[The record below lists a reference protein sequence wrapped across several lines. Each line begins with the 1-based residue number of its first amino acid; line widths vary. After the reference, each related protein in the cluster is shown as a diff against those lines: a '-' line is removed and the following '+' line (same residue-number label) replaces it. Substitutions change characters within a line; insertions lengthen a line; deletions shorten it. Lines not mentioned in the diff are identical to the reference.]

1 MSKFT
6 LTRMTVVVAFV
17 TILTVLAAA
26 PALAHQGKEL
36 GDYQVEVGFSVEPAV
51 QNQMNGV
58 ELFVETRDGQKVE
71 GVEKTVQFEVRAGG
85 KTRTVQVHPVWQDP
99 GHYVGEFMPT
109 LAGDYV
115 FQMKGKINDLAVD
128 ETFESG
134 PGRFSSVAAVQDLQF
149 PNQLA
154 APDQLSAQVAS
165 AQAFGIAGV
174 VFGLIGTALGIVGLL
189 RHRA

>member
-1 MSKFT
+1 MSNIRRIK
-6 LTRMTVVVAFV
+6 VVAGIAFFV
-17 TILTVLAAA
+17 ALSVLTAA

-58 ELFVETRDGQKVE
+58 ELFVETKDGQKVE
-71 GVEKTVQFEVRAGG
+71 GVEKTIQFEVRAGG

-115 FQMKGKINDLAVD
+115 FQMKGKINDLPVD

-149 PNQLA
+149 PNLLP

-165 AQAFGIAGV
+165 AQAFGLIGMVLGGVGV
-174 VFGLIGTALGIVGLL
+174 VVGGLALL
-189 RHRA
+189 RRKV